1 MSERKLEPLEEFVAV
16 YTSMGPLAAE
26 VVKGRLAS
34 AGIPAFLNYESVST
48 VYALLVDGMGEVR
61 VMVSK
66 ERADD
71 SRKLLAEKPE
81 DS

>member
-1 MSERKLEPLEEFVAV
+1 MSERKPEPREEFVAV

-34 AGIPAFLNYESVST
+34 AGIPAFLSYESVST

-66 ERADD
+66 EHADD
-71 SRKLLAEKPE
+71 ARKLLAEKPAE
-81 DS
+81 